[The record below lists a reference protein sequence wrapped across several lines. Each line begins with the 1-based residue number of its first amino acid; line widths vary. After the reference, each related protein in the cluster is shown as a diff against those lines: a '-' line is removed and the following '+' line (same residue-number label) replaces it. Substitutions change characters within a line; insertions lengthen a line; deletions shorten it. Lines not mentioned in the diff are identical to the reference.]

1 MFRRQL
7 IQAVTWR
14 VATGIY
20 TRHQEAC
27 SLHLLELHPGGGQYD
42 CLSLYS
48 MDKPFPGVHHFDLNM
63 SSGHLLLDS
72 PYREAASF
80 PEDLLINPMD
90 YVTGYLS
97 SETLDSFVSS
107 VESLLGLPG
116 WEKGRE
122 VGWTPRTLGAKLL
135 SGLLDRFTFSDER
148 LELKCGWH
156 DSSGAGGSH
165 VLEELRDYPDIAE
178 EVFEKG
184 IETGERIL
192 RASLC
197 WHVSVISAG
206 PGGDPGG
213 TAAGGVMDL
222 ERGRFFPA
230 SSPDEPLELWTRL
243 VEGVPKRALED
254 DLADAL
260 PFFRR

>member
-14 VATGIY
+14 VATGLY
-20 TRHQEAC
+20 TRHQETC
-27 SLHLLELHPGGGQYD
+27 SLHLFELHPGGGQYD

-48 MDKPFPGVHHFDLNM
+48 MEKPFPGVKHFDLNM

-72 PYREAASF
+72 PYRETIRF

-90 YVTGYLS
+90 YVAGYLS
-97 SETLDSFVSS
+97 SESLDGFISS
-107 VESLLGLPG
+107 VESLLGLPE

-122 VGWTPRTLGAKLL
+122 VGWTPRTLCAKLL
-135 SGLLDRFTFSDER
+135 SGLLDRFTFSDQW

-156 DSSGAGGSH
+156 DSSGAEGSY
-165 VLEELRDYPDIAE
+165 VLEELRDFPAVSE
-178 EVFEKG
+178 EVFAGG
-184 IETGERIL
+184 IEAEEKML
-192 RASLC
+192 RASLY

-206 PGGDPGG
+206 SGG
-213 TAAGGVMDL
+213 TASGGVMDL